1 MVINDAKPSAR
12 LVIVA
17 RVHKVKVL
25 LLLPTI
31 LLKHPLICILSLS
44 NSQNNAASI
53 QENLDDKS
61 HLVITLIVISIV
73 VALIFQ

>member
-1 MVINDAKPSAR
+1 MVINDAKSSAR

-31 LLKHPLICILSLS
+31 LLKHPFICILSLS

-53 QENLDDKS
+53 QQNLDDKS

-73 VALIFQ
+73 ALIFQ